1 MLFVA
6 DGRSPT
12 ALSWMRFWIET
23 GHEVHLIST
32 FPCRQPAGTI
42 SFHVLPVAFGRMA
55 GGQEKSGTGAVR
67 RPGLVANLRGYLRQL
82 RYYLGPLSL
91 PFYQAQ
97 FRRLVA
103 EIQPDLIHALRIPF
117 EGMLATATPLEVPLV
132 VSTWGNDLTL
142 HAGGSFIMAKLTRRT
157 LCRADVLISDTQR
170 DIRLGYEWGFIP
182 GKTTIVVP
190 GSGGIRLDEINAG
203 SGFEKLPEELPDG
216 PIIVNPRGQ
225 RPGSL
230 RQDIFFHAIPMVV
243 DEIPEAVFVCPSLQG
258 DAESE
263 HLVEVLGIREN
274 TKLWPHLSQ
283 EQLWSLFK
291 RSQLFVSPSLHDG
304 TPNSLLETMAFG
316 CFPVVGNI
324 ESMREWIQSG
334 VNGYLMD
341 AADARSIA
349 DAIIQAI
356 NQPALRKKA
365 AKYNAAL
372 IAERADL
379 TTNMKRVEKLLLSAI
394 LRT

>member
-1 MLFVA
+1 VT
-6 DGRSPT
+6 GVQT
-12 ALSWMRFWIET
+12 CALP
-23 GHEVHLIST
+23 IS
-32 FPCRQPAGTI
+32 
-42 SFHVLPVAFGRMA
+42 
-55 GGQEKSGTGAVR
+55 
-67 RPGLVANLRGYLRQL
+67 
-82 RYYLGPLSL
+82 
-91 PFYQAQ
+91 
-97 FRRLVA
+97 
-103 EIQPDLIHALRIPF
+103 
-117 EGMLATATPLEVPLV
+117 
-132 VSTWGNDLTL
+132 
-142 HAGGSFIMAKLTRRT
+142 
-157 LCRADVLISDTQR
+157 
-170 DIRLGYEWGFIP
+170 
-182 GKTTIVVP
+182 
-190 GSGGIRLDEINAG
+190 
-203 SGFEKLPEELPDG
+203 
-216 PIIVNPRGQ
+216 
-225 RPGSL
+225 
-230 RQDIFFHAIPMVV
+230 
-243 DEIPEAVFVCPSLQG
+243 
-258 DAESE
+258 ESE

-283 EQLWSLFK
+283 GQLWSLFK

-356 NQPALRKKA
+356 NQPTLRKKA